1 MLQSMTGYGD
11 ATLNFKQ
18 GVIKFEI
25 KSLNSK
31 VLDLNY
37 HLGIEYLS
45 IENELR
51 DILSKNLNRGKIN
64 LKLNVEYSKKLFKS
78 NLNHDIIKLH
88 INDLKQ
94 ISSLSRAEL
103 LKIAIK
109 LPNSISEDK
118 MMLSKHIKVQI
129 FKTIKKAIKELV
141 NYRIVE
147 GESMKKDIIKNLKI
161 INKKHLEIKEFLPD
175 RIKKI
180 KQNLINN
187 LKNINI
193 DKNDERFEKELIY
206 YLEKI
211 DINEEIVRL
220 ENHIKYFLK
229 IVQNSHNVKG
239 KKLTFIS
246 QEIGREINTIGS
258 KANFFKIQQK
268 VVEMKDLLEKI
279 KEQLLNVL

>member
-37 HLGIEYLS
+37 HLGIEFLS

-64 LKLNVEYSKKLFKS
+64 LKLNVEYSNKLFKS

-118 MMLSKHIKVQI
+118 MMLSKQIKFQI

-141 NYRIVE
+141 KYRIVE
-147 GESMKKDIIKNLKI
+147 GETMKKDIIKNLKI
-161 INKKHLEIKEFLPD
+161 INKKKYVL
-175 RIKKI
+175 IKK
-180 KQNLINN
+180 NN
-187 LKNINI
+187 
-193 DKNDERFEKELIY
+193 
-206 YLEKI
+206 KI
-211 DINEEIVRL
+211 
-220 ENHIKYFLK
+220 
-229 IVQNSHNVKG
+229 
-239 KKLTFIS
+239 
-246 QEIGREINTIGS
+246 
-258 KANFFKIQQK
+258 
-268 VVEMKDLLEKI
+268 
-279 KEQLLNVL
+279 

>member
-37 HLGIEYLS
+37 HLGIEFLS

-118 MMLSKHIKVQI
+118 MMLSKQIKFQI

-147 GESMKKDIIKNLKI
+147 GESMKKDIITNLKT
-161 INKKHLEIKEFLPD
+161 INKKHLEPD

-229 IVQNSHNVKG
+229 IVQNNHNVKG

-268 VVEMKDLLEKI
+268 VVEIKDLLEKI